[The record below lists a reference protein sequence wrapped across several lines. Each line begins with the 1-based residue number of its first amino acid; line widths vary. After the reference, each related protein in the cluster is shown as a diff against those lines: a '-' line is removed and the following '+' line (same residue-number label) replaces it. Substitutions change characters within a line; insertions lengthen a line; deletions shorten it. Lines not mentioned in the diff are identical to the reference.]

1 MEESINV
8 PAYQRKRSIAAKA
21 RKTTVKKPRKT
32 TRKRRTTAKNQELDV
47 PTQSFI
53 QPIFGTVEEIPEV
66 KHKKVREMRL
76 IGRCDGYFDKIDVAI
91 VKLITPLREGD
102 RIVFEKEK
110 GLFEQTVDSMQIDR
124 KDVRIAH
131 AGDDIGMKVALKPK
145 VGASVYKVL

>member
-1 MEESINV
+1 MDNSTNI
-8 PAYQRKRSIAAKA
+8 PAYQRKRKIAALE
-21 RKTTVKKPRKT
+21 RKTVTKKPRKT
-32 TRKRRTTAKNQELDV
+32 TRKRRITRKVQEMSV

-53 QPIFGTVEEIPEV
+53 QPIFGRVEEIPEV

-76 IGRCDGYFDKIDVAI
+76 IGRCDGYFDKINVAI

-102 RIVFEKEK
+102 RIVFEKDR
-110 GLFEQTVDSMQIDR
+110 GLFEQTVDSIQIDR

-131 AGDDIGMKVALKPK
+131 AGDDVGMKVALKPK